1 MAGVFYLVD
10 FSGRLVDPFLI
21 NLYAVVHFGL
31 LGALVALPVALFARF
46 VGDRD
51 AAPRTTSRVLTGV
64 AVVLALSVYYVV
76 ARRPTLLLEPGTLLP
91 IVVALAAAVVW
102 AMRGRSGDRG
112 IDARRQALVVV
123 ACLVGPVLWAQA
135 RPVLVDT
142 PAPADVPLERNT
154 AVPTKRVLLLGWD
167 AATWDV
173 VDPLLREGRLPT
185 LAKLIEGG
193 VRATVDSEP
202 QQVQPFEDSSSAG
215 TRTPAIFETIATGK
229 TPLMHGIWDFLS
241 KPFWGT
247 SQALPFRVGG
257 SWLGTPVPTTSD
269 MARAERV
276 WHMVDRAGLD
286 SLVVG
291 WWNTWPVRRGLANGV
306 LVSDRAKEEIP
317 DTMLPAEAVDVA
329 DICAET
335 RADADRAV
343 EGLVPAL
350 DPNLHTL
357 DPLKD
362 DLRRTFRNDY
372 QDDLCHYLLAAELAD
387 ERDPEFIA
395 TYVSLIDIVQHKFW
409 RYFEPDA
416 FGDVDPSD
424 AKELGHAIAASYDFA
439 DDLLAKLLEVLGRDT
454 TVVLV
459 SDHGAGA
466 WAFEG
471 MAGALKDVFQT
482 VHPEYSGNHRL
493 NGIFVMNG
501 PGIPSGIEIDAVK
514 HVDIVPTVLAL
525 LGLPLAEDLPG
536 RVLEEAFEAPELL
549 APAVQRIRT
558 YQTAESEGS
567 LIPTASAVD
576 AEVEDKLRA
585 LGYIQ

>member
-1 MAGVFYLVD
+1 MVGVFYLVD
-10 FSGRLVDPFLI
+10 FSGGLVDPLLI
-21 NLYAVVHFGL
+21 SSYAVVHFGL
-31 LGALVALPVALFARF
+31 MGAVAAVPIGLLVRLLGGADSVTE
-46 VGDRD
+46 
-51 AAPRTTSRVLTGV
+51 TTSRLLTGV
-64 AVVLALSVYYVV
+64 AVVLALSIYYIV

-91 IVVALAAAVVW
+91 IVAGVGAVVVW
-102 AMRGRSGDRG
+102 AVRRENRGRDVTGRSF
-112 IDARRQALVVV
+112 ALSIV
-123 ACLVGPVLWAQA
+123 ACLLLPALWAQA

-142 PAPADVPLERNT
+142 PAPADVSLERNT
-154 AVPTKRVLLLGWD
+154 SIPTNRVLLLGWD
-167 AATWDV
+167 AATWDL
-173 VDPLLREGRLPT
+173 VDPMLRDGRLPT

-193 VRATVDSEP
+193 ARGTVDSEP
-202 QQVQPFEDSSSAG
+202 QEVQPFEDSSSAG

-229 TPLMHGIWDFLS
+229 PPIMHGIWDFQA
-241 KPFWGT
+241 KMFWGT

-257 SWLGTPVPTTSD
+257 GWLGPHVPTTSD

-276 WHMVDRAGLD
+276 WHMVDRAGLET
-286 SLVVG
+286 LVVG
-291 WWNTWPVRRGLANGV
+291 WWNTWPVRHGLTNGV

-317 DTMLPAEAVDVA
+317 DTMAPADAVDVA
-329 DICAET
+329 VVCAET
-335 RADADRAV
+335 RSDADRAV

-357 DPLKD
+357 GPLKE

-372 QDDLCHYLLAAELAD
+372 QDDLCHYRLAAAVAA

-416 FGDVDPSD
+416 FGDVEKVD
-424 AKELGHAIAASYDFA
+424 AEQLGHAIAASYDFA
-439 DDLLAKLLEVLGRDT
+439 DDLLAKMLEAFGPDT

-466 WAFEG
+466 WAFDG
-471 MAGALKDVFQT
+471 MAGALKDVFQSI
-482 VHPEYSGNHRL
+482 HPEYSGNHRL
-493 NGIFVMNG
+493 NGLIVMNG
-501 PGIPSGIEIDAVK
+501 PGVAAGVDIGVVK

-536 RVLEEAFEAPELL
+536 RVLNDAFEAPELRASPL
-549 APAVQRIRT
+549 QRIRT

-567 LIPTASAVD
+567 LVPTASAVD
-576 AEVEDKLRA
+576 SEVEKKLRA